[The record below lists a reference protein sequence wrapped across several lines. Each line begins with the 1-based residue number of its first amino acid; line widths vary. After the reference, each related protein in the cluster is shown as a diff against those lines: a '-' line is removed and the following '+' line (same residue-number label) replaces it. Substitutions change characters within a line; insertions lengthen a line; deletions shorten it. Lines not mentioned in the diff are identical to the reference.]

1 MRNGLDVNN
10 KDIESTSVEILSD
23 KETNTLFNVLY
34 RPPNSQ
40 IEPFEKFVKHVFS
53 KTKNTNKAV
62 HIAGDFNLNL
72 LDHDTCNKK
81 SRFFNFNP

>member
-34 RPPNSQ
+34 RLPNGQ
-40 IEPFEKFVKHVFS
+40 IEPFEKFLKLVFS

-62 HIAGDFNLNL
+62 HIAGDFNFNL
-72 LDHDTCNKK
+72 LDHDKCNKK
-81 SRFFNFNP
+81 SRFLNFNP